1 VKRLRPLFPDVES
14 LVRSSRIAAG
24 KSVRVRGVPAVLA
37 GVALIVLAAGTAK
50 ALERAATALP
60 ETLHELRAL
69 WKGLGCERRELRP

>member
-1 VKRLRPLFPDVES
+1 VKRLRPFFPDVES

-37 GVALIVLAAGTAK
+37 GVALIVLATGAAK

-60 ETLHELRAL
+60 ETLRELQAL
-69 WKGLGCERRELRP
+69 WKGIGCERRELRP